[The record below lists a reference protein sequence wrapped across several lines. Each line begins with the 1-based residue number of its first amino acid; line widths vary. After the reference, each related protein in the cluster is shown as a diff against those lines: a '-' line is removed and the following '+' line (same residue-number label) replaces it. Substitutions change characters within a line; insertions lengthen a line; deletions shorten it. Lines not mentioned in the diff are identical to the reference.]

1 MAPERPLGGLMP
13 PIPTPFNAEGE
24 VAYDRLLANLERWN
38 REPLEGYVVGGSNGE
53 FVFLSPQ
60 ERVEVVRVARQAVP
74 PDRWLVAGT
83 AAESTRETIALTE
96 RMAQAGA
103 DAALVVTPFYYKSK
117 MTPEAL
123 EAHYRRVAEAS
134 PIPVLLY
141 SVPVYTGLDLPAEV
155 VIRLA
160 GHPNIVGI
168 KDSGGNVAKMGT
180 VVHHTPPDFRVLT
193 GSGAN
198 LLGALAMG
206 AVGAVSALAN
216 VAARRLAEVVSH
228 FSRGEIEAA
237 RQLQLPLIGV
247 NTAVTARY
255 GIAGLKA
262 AMDMLGYYGGP
273 VRAPLLPLPEEDR
286 ARLRTIL
293 ARAGLL

>member
-1 MAPERPLGGLMP
+1 MAPERPLGGLLP
-13 PIPTPFNAEGE
+13 PIPTPFDADGE

-38 REPLEGYVVGGSNGE
+38 REPLDGYVVGGSNGE
-53 FVFLSPQ
+53 FVFLSAE

-74 PDRWLVAGT
+74 ADRWLLAGT

-123 EAHYRRVAEAS
+123 EAHYRQVADAS

-155 VIRLA
+155 VVRLA
-160 GHPNIVGI
+160 EHPNILGI
-168 KDSGGNVAKMGT
+168 KDSGGNVAKMGYM
-180 VVHHTPPDFRVLT
+180 VHQTPPGFRVLT

-216 VAARRLAEVVSH
+216 IAARRLAEVVTH
-228 FSRGEIEAA
+228 FSRGEVEAA
-237 RQLQLPLIGV
+237 RQAQLPLIEV

-262 AMDMLGYYGGP
+262 AMDMVGYYGGP
-273 VRAPLLPLPEEDR
+273 VRAPLLPLPDEDR